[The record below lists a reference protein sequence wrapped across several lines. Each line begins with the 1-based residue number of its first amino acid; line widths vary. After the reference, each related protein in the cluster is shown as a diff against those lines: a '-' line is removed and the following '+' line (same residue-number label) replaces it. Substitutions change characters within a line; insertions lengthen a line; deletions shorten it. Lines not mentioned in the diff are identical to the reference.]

1 MKRWIGVLVLCFL
14 LVGCGDDNKSPMDTK
29 AKMNPL
35 AEDVELETA
44 KGVVGWGVEDVVIKD
59 GLVDGGREAEVLPFA
74 NAGGY
79 GYANKFTMR
88 NTGNAN
94 GGRQAWRL
102 PGPRAKYGR
111 TAVVV
116 FSSGKTFRV
125 AAQYANRIKSGPN
138 NGFVWKSTG
147 THGGPFVHAPYK
159 DMSPFL
165 TVYY

>member
-1 MKRWIGVLVLCFL
+1 LKRWIGILVLCFL
-14 LVGCGDDNKSPMDTK
+14 LAGCGDDNKSPLDTK
-29 AKMNPL
+29 AKMNPMAADVEL
-35 AEDVELETA
+35 DAAEDVS
-44 KGVVGWGVEDVVIKD
+44 IPD
-59 GLVDGGREAEVLPFA
+59 GKLTEGKEAVALRFA

-94 GGRQAWRL
+94 GGRQAWRI
-102 PGPRAKYGR
+102 PGPRSKYGR

-116 FSSGKTFRV
+116 FSSGKAFRV
-125 AAQYANRIKSGPN
+125 ASQYGNRIKSGKN
-138 NGFVWKSTG
+138 NGFVWRAKG

-159 DMSPFL
+159 DMSPFV